1 MSTLLIPFRKRGLS
15 GNTGTIPPKFRGI
28 KESRGY
34 RTFQF
39 FNYLGLG
46 LLAFLTLYP
55 MWHVLIGSISD
66 GRALMRHSGFLL
78 LPIGEISF
86 RAYESVLNNPNIG
99 MGYRNTLY
107 ILSVGIPLQVF
118 VTSLGAYVLSR
129 KTFGL
134 KNPVMFFITFTMFF
148 QGGMI
153 PMFLLVRD
161 LGLMNNLLSVVL
173 PFTVNAFNLIIM
185 RTSFQAVPESL
196 EESARMDGANHFTIY
211 ARIVM
216 PLSKAVIAVM
226 VLYYGVG
233 LWNGWFW
240 ASVFIRNRSL
250 FPLQLIL
257 REILIIQD
265 LASMTQGVSGD
276 EMISLTEAIRYA
288 TIIVSTLPILTVYPF
303 LQKYFASG
311 VMIGAIK
318 G

>member
-1 MSTLLIPFRKRGLS
+1 MPLKSKGVR
-15 GNTGTIPPKFRGI
+15 
-28 KESRGY
+28 ESKGY
-34 RTFQF
+34 MTFQF
-39 FNYLGLG
+39 FNYLMLAG
-46 LLAFLTLYP
+46 LAFLTLYP
-55 MWHVLIGSISD
+55 MWHVLVGSVSD

-78 LPIGEISF
+78 RPIGEVTF
-86 RAYESVLNNPNIG
+86 TAYRAVLENPNIA
-99 MGYRNTLY
+99 MGYRNTLF
-107 ILSVGIPLQVF
+107 ILTVGIPLQVL

-129 KTFGL
+129 KSFGL
-134 KNPVMFFITFTMFF
+134 RNAVMFFIAFTMFF

-173 PFTVNAFNLIIM
+173 PFSVNAFNLIIM
-185 RTSFQAVPESL
+185 RTSFQAIPESL
-196 EESARMDGANHFTIY
+196 EESARMDGAGHFTVY

-257 REILIIQD
+257 REILIIND
-265 LASMTQGVSGD
+265 LSTMTQGMGGD
-276 EMISLTEAIRYA
+276 DMVSLTESIRYA

>member
-1 MSTLLIPFRKRGLS
+1 
-15 GNTGTIPPKFRGI
+15 
-28 KESRGY
+28 
-34 RTFQF
+34 
-39 FNYLGLG
+39 
-46 LLAFLTLYP
+46 
-55 MWHVLIGSISD
+55 
-66 GRALMRHSGFLL
+66 MR
-78 LPIGEISF
+78 
-86 RAYESVLNNPNIG
+86 NPNIL
-99 MGYRNTLY
+99 MGYQNTLF
-107 ILSVGIPLQVF
+107 ILTVGIPLQVI

-134 KNPVMFFITFTMFF
+134 RNPAMFFITFTMFF

-185 RTSFQAVPESL
+185 RTSFQAIPESL
-196 EESARMDGANHFTIY
+196 EESARMDGAGHFTVY

-226 VLYYGVG
+226 ILYYGVG

-250 FPLQLIL
+250 FPLQLVL
-257 REILIIQD
+257 REILIIND
-265 LASMTQGVSGD
+265 LASMTQGMGGDDMVSLS
-276 EMISLTEAIRYA
+276 ESIRYA

-303 LQKYFASG
+303 LQKYFAGG

>member
-1 MSTLLIPFRKRGLS
+1 MSTLILPFRKKGLS
-15 GNTGTIPPKFRGI
+15 GATGSVPLKSR
-28 KESRGY
+28 KVRESKGY
-34 RTFQF
+34 MTFQF
-39 FNYLGLG
+39 FNVL
-46 LLAFLTLYP
+46 LLATLAFATVYP
-55 MWHVLIGSISD
+55 MWHVFIGSVSD

-78 LPIGEISF
+78 LPIGEVTLTAY
-86 RAYESVLNNPNIG
+86 RAVFENPNIA

-107 ILSVGIPLQVF
+107 ILAVGIPLQVV

-129 KTFGL
+129 KSFGMR
-134 KNPVMFFITFTMFF
+134 NAFMFFISFTMFF

-185 RTSFQAVPESL
+185 RTSFQAIPESL
-196 EESARMDGANHFTIY
+196 EESARMDGAGHFTIY
-211 ARIVM
+211 SRIVM
-216 PLSKAVIAVM
+216 PLSKAVVAVM
-226 VLYYGVG
+226 ILYYGVG

-257 REILIIQD
+257 REILIIND
-265 LASMTQGVSGD
+265 LSSMTQGVSGD
-276 EMISLTEAIRYA
+276 DMVSLTESIRYA

-303 LQKYFASG
+303 LQKYFAGG